1 MPRHVDDPASPGR
14 VLLDATAACA
24 QFRRMTPVRVL
35 IADDHTLVR
44 ESLVGVL
51 LAADIQVVAQ
61 AADGIETLERALE
74 TRPDVVVVDI
84 SMPRLNGIE
93 VVRRLREALPETR
106 VLVLTM
112 HEEEEYVLHV
122 VRAGAAGYLVKDS
135 PASELVAAVRS
146 LHAGRGYFGP
156 QAAKTLA
163 DQVQHPERSLD
174 DPYGGLTPRERE
186 VFHLIVEGLTTK
198 EIARRLGIS
207 AKTGEN
213 HRARVLDKLDVR
225 NTAELVRYAVKRGL
239 LD

>member
-1 MPRHVDDPASPGR
+1 MN
-14 VLLDATAACA
+14 
-24 QFRRMTPVRVL
+24 PVRVL

-51 LAADIQVVAQ
+51 QAAGVQVVAQ
-61 AADGIETLERALE
+61 AADGIETVERALE
-74 TRPDVVVVDI
+74 TRPDVVIVDI

-122 VRAGAAGYLVKDS
+122 VRAGASGYLVKDS
-135 PASELVAAVRS
+135 PAAELVAAVHS

-163 DQVQHPERSLD
+163 DQVQHPERTMG

-198 EIARRLGIS
+198 EIARRLEIRP
-207 AKTGEN
+207 KTAEN

-225 NTAELVRYAVKRGL
+225 NTAELVRFAVRRGL